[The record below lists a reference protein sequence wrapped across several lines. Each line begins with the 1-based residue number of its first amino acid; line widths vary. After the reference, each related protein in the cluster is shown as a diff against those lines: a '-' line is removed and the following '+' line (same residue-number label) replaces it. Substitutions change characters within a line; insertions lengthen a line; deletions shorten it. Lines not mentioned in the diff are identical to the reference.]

1 MNTNPY
7 EIQLSLQFGVNFKFG
22 VNFIYC
28 HITCNLESLTGR
40 PLINATEARQCKR
53 KRHFDVMYPLGMS
66 IHYIFTTSLK
76 DLPNHILKRFKGSI
90 AQLAEIFHRFTFPTL
105 VFSSYMTVIKQLQ
118 TNK

>member
-1 MNTNPY
+1 MINDLNTNPY

-28 HITCNLESLTGR
+28 HITCKRETMFLESLTGR

-53 KRHFDVMYPLGMS
+53 RRHFNVMYPFGMS
-66 IHYIFTTSLK
+66 THYIFTTSLK

-90 AQLAEIFHRFTFPTL
+90 AQLA
-105 VFSSYMTVIKQLQ
+105 
-118 TNK
+118 